1 MIAVASLMTG
11 SAAAAFIA
19 GMIAFFA
26 PCCSGVMMPTYLA
39 AISGHKPL
47 RTAMLTAIYVAGV
60 AVIVWPIT
68 MGAGVIGQWTSRF
81 HPQLFVIGGLMLLA
95 TAAALWRGTMLSL
108 PFARQ
113 PEMTGSV
120 GSVFLLGVFSGAI
133 TACCAPVL
141 AGAVALSALNGS
153 ALGGFILGGAYIT
166 GIVFPLVIIALFF
179 TGAKAKARARDWK
192 FTIRLGNYVKPTSL
206 SRLVGTAVF
215 GGFGL
220 FFVVVAVTGQSRRAL
235 GFQRSMSAYLNNHVA
250 PYAAH
255 VSNWVAWPAL
265 ALFVTVLVVAVVRS
279 LKKESTHE

>member
-1 MIAVASLMTG
+1 MIGVAGSLMTG
-11 SAAAAFIA
+11 SAAAAFVA

-60 AVIVWPIT
+60 AAVVWPIT
-68 MGAGVIGQWTSRF
+68 MGAGAIGQLASRF
-81 HPQLFVIGGLMLLA
+81 HPELFVIGGLMMLA
-95 TAAALWRGTMLSL
+95 TATALWRGTMLSL
-108 PFARQ
+108 PFVRQ

-153 ALGGFILGGAYIT
+153 ALGGFILGGAYIM

-179 TGAKAKARARDWK
+179 TGAKARAKASDWK
-192 FTIRLGNYVKPTSL
+192 FTIRLGRYGKSTSI
-206 SRLVGTAVF
+206 SRVVGTAVF
-215 GGFGL
+215 GAFGL
-220 FFVVVAVTGQSRRAL
+220 FFVVMAVTGQSRRAL
-235 GFQRSMSAYLNNHVA
+235 GVQRSMSTYLNNHVA
-250 PYAAH
+250 PYAA
-255 VSNWVAWPAL
+255 
-265 ALFVTVLVVAVVRS
+265 
-279 LKKESTHE
+279 

>member
-1 MIAVASLMTG
+1 
-11 SAAAAFIA
+11 
-19 GMIAFFA
+19 
-26 PCCSGVMMPTYLA
+26 
-39 AISGHKPL
+39 
-47 RTAMLTAIYVAGV
+47 
-60 AVIVWPIT
+60 
-68 MGAGVIGQWTSRF
+68 MGAGAIGQWTSRF
-81 HPQLFVIGGLMLLA
+81 HPQLFVIGGLMMLA
-95 TAAALWRGTMLSL
+95 TAAGLWRGTMLSL

-113 PEMTGSV
+113 PEMT

-153 ALGGFILGGAYIT
+153 ALGGFILGGAYIA

-179 TGAKAKARARDWK
+179 TGAKGKARARGWK
-192 FTIRLGNYVKPTSL
+192 FTIRLGSYMKATSL

-220 FFVVVAVTGQSRRAL
+220 FFVVTAVTGQSRRAL

-265 ALFVTVLVVAVVRS
+265 ALFVAVLVAVVVRS

>member
-1 MIAVASLMTG
+1 MIAVTSLMTG

-19 GMIAFFA
+19 GTIAFFA

-68 MGAGVIGQWTSRF
+68 MGAGAIGQWTSRF
-81 HPQLFVIGGLMLLA
+81 HPQLFVIGGLMMLA

-141 AGAVALSALNGS
+141 AGAIALSALNGS

-192 FTIRLGNYVKPTSL
+192 FTIRLGSYVKPTSL
-206 SRLVGTAVF
+206 SRLVGTIVF

-220 FFVVVAVTGQSRRAL
+220 FFVVMAVTGQSRRAL
-235 GFQRSMSAYLNNHVA
+235 GFQRSMSGYLNNHVA
-250 PYAAH
+250 PFAAH

-265 ALFVTVLVVAVVRS
+265 ALFVAVLVVLVVRS

>member
-1 MIAVASLMTG
+1 MIAAAASLMTG
-11 SAAAAFIA
+11 SAAAAFVA

-60 AVIVWPIT
+60 SVIVWPIT
-68 MGAGVIGQWTSRF
+68 MGAGAIGQLTSRF
-81 HPQLFVIGGLMLLA
+81 HPELFVIGGLMLLA
-95 TAAALWRGTMLSL
+95 TATALWRGTMLSL

-153 ALGGFILGGAYIT
+153 AIGGFILGGAYIL
-166 GIVFPLVIIALFF
+166 GIVFPLVVIALFF
-179 TGAKAKARARDWK
+179 TGAKRKARDWK
-192 FTIRLGNYVKPTSL
+192 FTIRWGSYVKPTSL
-206 SRLVGTAVF
+206 SRLVGTTVF

-220 FFVVVAVTGQSRRAL
+220 FFVVAAVTGQSRRAL
-235 GFQRSMSAYLNNHVA
+235 GFQRSMSAFLNNHVA
-250 PYAAH
+250 PYATH
-255 VSNWVAWPAL
+255 ISNWVAWPAL
-265 ALFVTVLVVAVVRS
+265 AMFVAVLFAVVVRS
-279 LKKESTHE
+279 LRKKEPTNE

>member
-1 MIAVASLMTG
+1 MTG
-11 SAAAAFIA
+11 SAAAAFVA

-60 AVIVWPIT
+60 AAIVWPIT
-68 MGAGVIGQWTSRF
+68 MGAGAIGQLASRF
-81 HPQLFVIGGLMLLA
+81 HPELFVIGGLMMLA
-95 TAAALWRGTMLSL
+95 TAIALWRGTMLSL

-153 ALGGFILGGAYIT
+153 ALGGFILGGAYIL

-179 TGAKAKARARDWK
+179 TGAKARGKAGDWK
-192 FTIRLGNYVKPTSL
+192 FTIRLGSYVKSTSI

-220 FFVVVAVTGQSRRAL
+220 FFVVAAVTGQSRRAL
-235 GFQRSMSAYLNNHVA
+235 GFQRSMSTYLNNHVA
-250 PYAAH
+250 PYATH
-255 VSNWVAWPAL
+255 VSNLIAWPVL
-265 ALFVTVLVVAVVRS
+265 ALFVAGLIAVVIRS
-279 LKKESTHE
+279 LRKKETTHE